1 MTDKESSES
10 KVTSDE
16 SEQIEDIQENQSM
29 LLESSESTST
39 QSADAIEISELNDSD
54 NKSTQTKIEIEVIDI
69 DEENKKINTRI
80 EDIYSD
86 LKQKNK
92 NLEDLEPKI
101 EFLTQALENIS
112 EWNAGIENSF
122 ASKFFTRL
130 SNAKSRLDADE
141 LLVRDWIDSD
151 IEIDI
156 NFVKNA
162 RNWFVK
168 RFLISLLAI
177 GSVTLLI
184 YFLNSVNTIE
194 YRELLNYLG
203 ISTVQ
208 IYIYSWFIYALY
220 LSRLIF
226 SYSRKWSRHRRDLTV
241 ALARSQAIIDALD
254 NIKQAK
260 NRIDSLHPQI
270 RQYLEILSLAIHT
283 PWRVPNEFL
292 NFESDT
298 PDTEFFPEGFDVASP
313 NLSASDPKF
322 TKLVDKAASQFYART
337 WRFQALENL
346 IKKISNYTGAKL
358 DIGELDRD
366 ARKNGLR
373 KLILNTHTESMAGLN
388 EILYDLARDEIRNI
402 VPSIQTS
409 SFNELLVSSIK
420 TDPLD
425 GLDLGDDLVA
435 EPIDKVPWDGFLGVI
450 SGPCA
455 PWSQLVFS
463 KHGILKDKHEKV
475 NRSFLLGVERFSD
488 KESADMAFIPSSNKA
503 TRPVDLLLRVDL
515 SDWCSAGEVS
525 IFEGMEISE
534 TEEDLENTL
543 EENSIST
550 DGAAI

>member
-10 KVTSDE
+10 KVTLDE
-16 SEQIEDIQENQSM
+16 SEQIEDSEENQSI
-29 LLESSESTST
+29 LSEASESTST
-39 QSADAIEISELNDSD
+39 QSEDTIETSELNDSHID
-54 NKSTQTKIEIEVIDI
+54 STQTNIEIEVIDI
-69 DEENKKINTRI
+69 GEENKKINTRI
-80 EDIYSD
+80 KEIDSA
-86 LKQKNK
+86 LKQKSN

-101 EFLTQALENIS
+101 EFLTQAQEDFS

-130 SNAKSRLDADE
+130 SNAKARLDADE

-168 RFLISLLAI
+168 RFLISLIAI

-203 ISTVQ
+203 ISTVE
-208 IYIYSWFIYALY
+208 IYIYSWFIYLLY

-226 SYSRKWSRHRRDLTV
+226 SYSRKWSRHRRDLSV
-241 ALARSQAIIDALD
+241 ALAKSQSIIDALD
-254 NIKQAK
+254 YIKQAK
-260 NRIDSLHPQI
+260 NRIESLHPQI
-270 RQYLEILSLAIHT
+270 RQYLEILSSAIHT

-322 TKLVDKAASQFYART
+322 IKLVDEATTRTYASA
-337 WRFQALENL
+337 WRLQALKDL
-346 IKKISNYTGAKL
+346 INKISDYTGSNFDL
-358 DIGELDRD
+358 GELDRD

-373 KLILNTHTESMAGLN
+373 KLFLNTHAESMAGLN
-388 EILYDLARDEIRNI
+388 EILYDVARDKIRNI
-402 VPSIQTS
+402 VPSIQAS

-435 EPIDKVPWDGFLGVI
+435 EPMDKVPWDDFLGVI

-463 KHGILKDKHEKV
+463 KHGILKDRHEKV
-475 NRSFLLGVERFSD
+475 NRSFLLGVERFSN
-488 KESADMAFIPSSNKA
+488 KISADMAFIPSSNKS